1 MAAAPSVDVLAA
13 QITGV
18 AAQLTA
24 EPARFTALDRLA
36 GSACFMALPR
46 RAVSVASPDSVAEAR
61 WTARPTRPRPGP
73 PG

>member
-36 GSACFMALPR
+36 CIRDS
-46 RAVSVASPDSVAEAR
+46 SVASPDSVAEAR